1 MSCGSS
7 EWEASENDT
16 LYIFILKDRCLGERV
31 ECVCI
36 EIENELREKG
46 KKIKRTKI
54 KKSKKGRKRVN
65 KT

>member
-7 EWEASENDT
+7 GWEASENDT
-16 LYIFILKDRCLGERV
+16 LYICILKDRCL

-36 EIENELREKG
+36 EKELREKG

-54 KKSKKGRKRVN
+54 KKSKKGRQG
-65 KT
+65 